1 MNLAN
6 KLTILRIIL
15 VPVFLIFITVKDIPY
30 GNLIAIAIFIIASVT
45 DTLDGYIARSR
56 NQVTRFGKFMDPL
69 ADKLLVTAA
78 LISLVEFH
86 IIPSWA
92 AMIIIAREF
101 AVTGLRSVAAAEG
114 IVIAASPWGK
124 AKTVTQI
131 IAIIL
136 GLINLSYNNVSFGI
150 IKQFI
155 NYPHRFLNL
164 VTAIAMSAAVIITI
178 VSGLDYFL
186 KNREVMRSDR

>member
-6 KLTILRIIL
+6 KLTMIRIIL
-15 VPVFLIFITVKDIPY
+15 VPVFLVFMAVKNMPYGKIIAIIIFI
-30 GNLIAIAIFIIASVT
+30 LASIT
-45 DTLDGYIARSR
+45 DKLDGYIARSR
-56 NQVTRFGKFMDPL
+56 NQITRFGKFMDPL

-78 LISLVEFH
+78 LVSLVEYH
-86 IIPSWA
+86 IIPSWV

-101 AVTGLRSVAAAEG
+101 AVTGLRGVAAAEG

-136 GLINLSYNNVSFGI
+136 ALINLNYNHVSLGALRGFVNHPHKVLNYVTGI
-150 IKQFI
+150 AM
-155 NYPHRFLNL
+155 
-164 VTAIAMSAAVIITI
+164 AIAIIMTI
-178 VSGLDYFL
+178 VSGIDYFV
-186 KNREVMRSDR
+186 KNKEVMRSDK